1 VELEQH
7 IAAARGLSRQEV
19 VRGGIRRRRRSRL
32 RPGADV
38 VERQG
43 LVGVGLGLLPAPAR
57 LRLPLASHVR
67 FWERTSR
74 GGREA
79 REGRGVGDPSRVSAA
94 APPENLNG
102 RIWDTSSKDFPLPEN
117 DFPPAGP
124 PRTEIGS
131 RSNSGWI
138 LTGCS
143 GRGRLPI
150 RGPETRMGLF

>member
-1 VELEQH
+1 MVGVRVELEQH

-124 PRTEIGS
+124 PRISAQNGP
-131 RSNSGWI
+131 
-138 LTGCS
+138 
-143 GRGRLPI
+143 RLDRDPTQD
-150 RGPETRMGLF
+150 GF